1 MKIGYRYKGEITRD
15 GQSKKIF
22 DHTQSFE
29 IREIGLN
36 NWIFLGFPVFLR
48 FFFPIIFEKKGG
60 GEQRRLRRGEG
71 RERSRDEDEKGK
83 KRRRKE
89 EREVLFFVCSGASP
103 CVVIDT

>member
-60 GEQRRLRRGEG
+60 GTEKI
-71 RERSRDEDEKGK
+71 EKGGGKRK
-83 KRRRKE
+83 KQR
-89 EREVLFFVCSGASP
+89 
-103 CVVIDT
+103 

>member
-1 MKIGYRYKGEITRD
+1 MRMKIGYRYKGEITRD

-60 GEQRRLRRGEG
+60 GKEKI
-71 RERSRDEDEKGK
+71 EKGGGKRK
-83 KRRRKE
+83 KQR
-89 EREVLFFVCSGASP
+89 
-103 CVVIDT
+103 

>member
-60 GEQRRLRRGEG
+60 EQRRLRRGEG

-89 EREVLFFVCSGASP
+89 EREVHFFVCSGASP